1 MWDRNFE
8 PFLGDIWVG
17 GLCTLVEVSQIFAVV
32 KNDFFQKMSIFRDF
46 WDTSTKTTPKTTFYC
61 IFINKFPKND
71 QESAQN
77 FFATPTAPQKILVFQ
92 ICSLWTGDPS
102 NIILNLSS

>member
-46 WDTSTKTTPKTTFYC
+46 
-61 IFINKFPKND
+61 
-71 QESAQN
+71 
-77 FFATPTAPQKILVFQ
+77 
-92 ICSLWTGDPS
+92 
-102 NIILNLSS
+102 